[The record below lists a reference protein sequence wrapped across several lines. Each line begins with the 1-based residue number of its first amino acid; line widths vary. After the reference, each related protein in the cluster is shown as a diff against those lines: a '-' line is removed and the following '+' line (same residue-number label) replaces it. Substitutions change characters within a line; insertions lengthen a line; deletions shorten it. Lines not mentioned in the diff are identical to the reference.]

1 MPCLYTPYQYAH
13 AYDDCNS
20 TCTHAPLP
28 MLMWFHDAELAAQE
42 EKGQKR
48 KHEQERGDE
57 DVGPSGR
64 VGEGGGMAL
73 EEKGKRKK
81 MKVEA
86 VDVLVASTQVAE
98 AERDISE
105 KEKTELQRGESDES
119 KETRR
124 KARKV
129 AKKKARRKAAAA
141 ATANVPTSTETEKS
155 APAPPS
161 TASPSTSSPAPA
173 SRGGRQRRSTPVAG
187 QYMERELTLKQDRLR
202 HDVKSG
208 LFSDEEKA
216 LLKESAETWVD
227 FDVGWSVGR
236 GVIRLYP

>member
-81 MKVEA
+81 KKMKVEA

-98 AERDISE
+98 ASVRKKRQSSKGGKAMSRRKPGGRLERWPRRRPGGRLLL
-105 KEKTELQRGESDES
+105 LQRPMFPPLPRL
-119 KETRR
+119 KNQRLPPHPPPHHQHPPQHLPP
-124 KARKV
+124 V
-129 AKKKARRKAAAA
+129 AVD
-141 ATANVPTSTETEKS
+141 NGGPPLSLGSTWS
-155 APAPPS
+155 AS
-161 TASPSTSSPAPA
+161 SPS
-173 SRGGRQRRSTPVAG
+173 SRIG
-187 QYMERELTLKQDRLR
+187 
-202 HDVKSG
+202 
-208 LFSDEEKA
+208 
-216 LLKESAETWVD
+216 
-227 FDVGWSVGR
+227 
-236 GVIRLYP
+236 